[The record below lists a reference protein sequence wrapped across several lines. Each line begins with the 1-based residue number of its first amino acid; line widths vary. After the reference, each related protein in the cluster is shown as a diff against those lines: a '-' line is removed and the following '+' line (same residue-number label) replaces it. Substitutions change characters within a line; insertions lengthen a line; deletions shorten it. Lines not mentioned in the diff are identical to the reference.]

1 MRTGFVIDSAC
12 DLPQSYIQSHN
23 IHIMPISLHF
33 GYDVF
38 EDVRD
43 PEATQAFYR
52 KYLAEKTL
60 DVETAPFSVE
70 KIKALFLDQLVLQY
84 DRVLVIA
91 ITQSRSPIFAN
102 ATEASYAVLKRYRE
116 RRQKAGLPGSF
127 YLTVLDSK
135 TLFTGEG
142 VLVHEAVRLIE
153 ENNLSFGVVRGIAEQ
168 LSQQIY
174 GYLVP
179 DDLFYVRYRASKKG
193 EKSIGLIGYHFGS
206 LLDIKPIICFHQ
218 GESQV
223 VAKERSFDRTLIK
236 LFEIARQAI
245 RQGLSTQIINT
256 SYAGELDVIRRK
268 RAFAEFEQY
277 AREHGIEVLL
287 SVMSTAG
294 GINVGPGSFA
304 LSYIAGPPVAI
315 PNAAGEV
322 AAPNANLTSV
332 HDPISD
338 NWVI

>member
-12 DLPQSYIQSHN
+12 DLPQAYLQEHN

-60 DVETAPFSVE
+60 DAETAPFSVE
-70 KIKALFLDQLVLQY
+70 KIKALFLDELVLKY

-91 ITQSRSPIFAN
+91 IAQSRSPIFAN
-102 ATEASYAVLKRYRE
+102 ATEASYAILKQYRE
-116 RRQKAGLPGSF
+116 RRQKAGMSGSF

-142 VLVHEAVRLIE
+142 ALVHEAVRLME
-153 ENNLSFGVVRGIAEQ
+153 DSNLSFGVLRGIVEQ

-179 DDLFYVRYRASKKG
+179 DDLFYIRYRASKKG

-206 LLDIKPIICFHQ
+206 LLDIKPIIGFHL

-223 VAKERSFDRTLIK
+223 VTKERGFDRTLIK

-245 RQGLSTQIINT
+245 EQGLATRIVNT

-268 RAFAEFEQY
+268 RVFVEFEQY
-277 AREHGIEVLL
+277 ARERGIEVLL
-287 SVMSTAG
+287 SVMSTTG
-294 GINVGPGSFA
+294 GINVGPGSFSLA
-304 LSYIAGPPVAI
+304 YIAGPPI
-315 PNAAGEV
+315 SLPNGNDAG
-322 AAPNANLTSV
+322 ANPAGPA
-332 HDPISD
+332 DSD
-338 NWVI
+338 TENWMI

>member
-12 DLPQSYIQSHN
+12 DLPQSYLQDHN
-23 IHIMPISLHF
+23 IHILPISLHF
-33 GYDVF
+33 GYDVS

-60 DVETAPFSVE
+60 DAETAPFSVE
-70 KIKALFLDQLVLQY
+70 KIKALFLDELVLQY
-84 DRVLVIA
+84 DRVLVVAIA
-91 ITQSRSPIFAN
+91 QSRSPIFAN
-102 ATEASYAVLKRYRE
+102 ATEASYAILKQYRE
-116 RRQKAGLPGSF
+116 RRQKAGLAGSF

-142 VLVHEAVRLIE
+142 VLVHEAVRLVE
-153 ENNLSFGVVRGIAEQ
+153 ENNLSFGAVRGIAEQ

-179 DDLFYVRYRASKKG
+179 DDLFYLRYRASKKG

-206 LLDIKPIICFHQ
+206 LLDIKPIIGFHQ

-223 VAKERSFDRTLIK
+223 IAKERGFDRTLIK
-236 LFEIARQAI
+236 LFGIVRQAI
-245 RQGLSTQIINT
+245 EQGLATRIVNV
-256 SYAGELDVIRRK
+256 SYAGELDVICRK
-268 RAFAEFEQY
+268 RAFVEFEQHVR
-277 AREHGIEVLL
+277 ARGVEVLL

-294 GINVGPGSFA
+294 GINVGPGSLA
-304 LSYIAGPPVAI
+304 LSYIAGPPIAI
-315 PNAAGEV
+315 PNAAGEGIAP
-322 AAPNANLTSV
+322 AAN
-332 HDPISD
+332 PISPD
-338 NWVI
+338 DPVADHWMI